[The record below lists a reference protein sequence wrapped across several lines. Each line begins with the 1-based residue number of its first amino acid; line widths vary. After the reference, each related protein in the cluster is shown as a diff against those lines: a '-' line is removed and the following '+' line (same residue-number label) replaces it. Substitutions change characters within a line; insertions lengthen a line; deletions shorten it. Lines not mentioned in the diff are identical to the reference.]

1 MLPGGGVPTG
11 RAALATLDAMG
22 HDSRDRA
29 CVEIGERIVTGRLPA
44 GAGLD
49 ESPLAVGGGGGA
61 PAVREALCFLQ
72 RDGFVREVD
81 DGGFAVSQLDEL
93 ELRETYPVALLLEG
107 LAVRSTPAFPAD
119 AIARLREINADME
132 RDGHDAAAAA
142 THDFRFHEELVR
154 HCDNEQLLATL
165 RPLKRRLLRYEL
177 AYMAVARNVGL
188 SVAQHAE
195 VVDALERE
203 DREAAA
209 AAVEANFRDAMPELL
224 ERLRSP
230 R

>member
-1 MLPGGGVPTG
+1 M
-11 RAALATLDAMG
+11 A

-44 GAGLD
+44 GALLD
-49 ESPLAVGGGGGA
+49 ESALAVEVGVDA
-61 PAVREALCFLQ
+61 PVVREALCFLQ
-72 RDGFVREVD
+72 RDGFVREAD
-81 DGGFAVSQLDEL
+81 DGSFAVSELDEL

-107 LAVRSTPAFPAD
+107 LAVRSTPEYPSD

-132 RDGHDAAAAA
+132 RDGGDAAAAA

-177 AYMAVARNVGL
+177 AYMAVQRNVGR

-195 VVDALERE
+195 IVDALDRD
-203 DREAAA
+203 DREGAA
-209 AAVEANFRDAMPELL
+209 AAVEANFRDAMPHLL
-224 ERLRSP
+224 ERLESSG
-230 R
+230 

>member
-44 GAGLD
+44 GAVLD
-49 ESPLAVGGGGGA
+49 ESSPAVEVGVEA

-72 RDGFVREVD
+72 RDGFVRESD
-81 DGGFAVSQLDEL
+81 DGGFAVSALDEL

-107 LAVRSTPAFPAD
+107 LAVRSTPEYAAD

-132 RDGHDAAAAA
+132 RDGSDAAAAA
-142 THDFRFHEELVR
+142 THDFRFHDELVR
-154 HCDNEQLLATL
+154 HCDNEQLLGTL

-177 AYMAVARNVGL
+177 AYMALARNVGR
-188 SVAQHAE
+188 SVSQHAE
-195 VVDALERE
+195 IVDALERD
-203 DREAAA
+203 DRDAAA
-209 AAVEANFRDAMPELL
+209 AAVEANFRDAMPELI
-224 ERLRSP
+224 ERLASAG
-230 R
+230 

>member
-1 MLPGGGVPTG
+1 
-11 RAALATLDAMG
+11 MG

-44 GAGLD
+44 GAVLD
-49 ESPLAVGGGGGA
+49 EGALAVEVGVEP

-72 RDGFVREVD
+72 RDGFVRD
-81 DGGFAVSQLDEL
+81 AGDGAFAVSELDEI

-107 LAVRSTPAFPAD
+107 LAVRTTPAYPPD
-119 AIARLREINADME
+119 ALVRLREINADLE
-132 RDGHDAAAAA
+132 RDGADAAAAA

-154 HCDNEQLLATL
+154 HCANDQLLATL

-177 AYMAVARNVGL
+177 AYMALPRNVGR
-188 SVAQHAE
+188 SVSDHAAIVE
-195 VVDALERE
+195 ALERD

-209 AAVEANFRDAMPELL
+209 AAVEANFRDALPGLL
-224 ERLRSP
+224 ERVAANA
-230 R
+230 

>member
-1 MLPGGGVPTG
+1 
-11 RAALATLDAMG
+11 MG

-44 GAGLD
+44 GAVLD
-49 ESPLAVGGGGGA
+49 ESSLAVEVGVEP
-61 PAVREALCFLQ
+61 PAVRDALCFLQ
-72 RDGFVREVD
+72 RDGFVREAD
-81 DGGFAVSQLDEL
+81 DGGFAVSDLDEL

-107 LAVRSTPAFPAD
+107 LAVRSTPAYPD
-119 AIARLREINADME
+119 DVIARLREVNADME
-132 RDGHDAAAAA
+132 RDGSDAAAAA

-154 HCDNEQLLATL
+154 HCENEQLLGTL

-177 AYMAVARNVGL
+177 AYMAVPRNVGR

-195 VVDALERE
+195 IVDALERD

-209 AAVEANFRDAMPELL
+209 AAVEANFRDAMPRLL
-224 ERLRSP
+224 ERLESSR
-230 R
+230 

>member
-1 MLPGGGVPTG
+1 
-11 RAALATLDAMG
+11 MG

-29 CVEIGERIVTGRLPA
+29 CVEIGERIVTGALPA
-44 GAGLD
+44 GAMLD
-49 ESPLAVGGGGGA
+49 ESTLAVEVGVEA
-61 PAVREALCFLQ
+61 PAVRDALCFLQ

-81 DGGFAVSQLDEL
+81 DGGFAVSDLDEL

-107 LAVRSTPAFPAD
+107 LAVRSTPEYPD
-119 AIARLREINADME
+119 EAIARLREVNADME
-132 RDGHDAAAAA
+132 RDGRDAAAAA
-142 THDFRFHEELVR
+142 THDFRFHDELVR
-154 HCDNEQLLATL
+154 HCDNEQLLGTL

-177 AYMAVARNVGL
+177 AYMAVPRNVGR

-195 VVDALERE
+195 IVDALERD

-209 AAVEANFRDAMPELL
+209 IAVEANFRDAMPRLL
-224 ERLRSP
+224 ERLDSP

>member
-1 MLPGGGVPTG
+1 
-11 RAALATLDAMG
+11 MG
-22 HDSRDRA
+22 HESRDRA

-44 GAGLD
+44 GAVLD
-49 ESPLAVGGGGGA
+49 EGALAAEVGVEP

-72 RDGFVREVD
+72 RDGFVRD
-81 DGGFAVSQLDEL
+81 AGDGAFAVSELDEI

-107 LAVRSTPAFPAD
+107 LAVRSTPAYPAD

-154 HCDNEQLLATL
+154 HCDNDQLLGTL

-177 AYMAVARNVGL
+177 AYMALPRNVGR
-188 SVAQHAE
+188 SVAAHAAI
-195 VVDALERE
+195 VDALERD
-203 DREAAA
+203 DRDAAA
-209 AAVEANFRDAMPELL
+209 AAVEENFRDALPRLI
-224 ERLRSP
+224 ERVAAQ
-230 R
+230 

>member
-1 MLPGGGVPTG
+1 
-11 RAALATLDAMG
+11 MG

-44 GAGLD
+44 GAVLD
-49 ESPLAVGGGGGA
+49 ESSLAVEVGVDA
-61 PAVREALCFLQ
+61 PVVREALCFLQ
-72 RDGFVREVD
+72 RDGFVREAD
-81 DGGFAVSQLDEL
+81 DGAFSVSELDEL

-119 AIARLREINADME
+119 ALARLREINADME
-132 RDGHDAAAAA
+132 RDGQDAAAAA

-154 HCDNEQLLATL
+154 HCDNEQLLGTL

-177 AYMAVARNVGL
+177 AYMSVPRNVGR
-188 SVAQHAE
+188 SVAQHAAI
-195 VVDALERE
+195 VDALERD

-209 AAVEANFRDAMPELL
+209 TTVEANFRDAMPGML
-224 ERLRSP
+224 ERVASAR
-230 R
+230 

>member
-1 MLPGGGVPTG
+1 
-11 RAALATLDAMG
+11 MG

-44 GAGLD
+44 GAILD
-49 ESPLAVGGGGGA
+49 EGALATEVGVD
-61 PAVREALCFLQ
+61 PPIVREALCFLQ
-72 RDGFVREVD
+72 RDGFVREAD
-81 DGGFAVSQLDEL
+81 EGGFAVSELDEL

-107 LAVRSTPAFPAD
+107 LAVRTTPAYPPGALD
-119 AIARLREINADME
+119 RLREINADME

-154 HCDNEQLLATL
+154 HCANDQLLATL

-177 AYMAVARNVGL
+177 AYMTVARNVGR
-188 SVAQHAE
+188 SVADHAAI
-195 VVDALERE
+195 VDALDRD

-209 AAVEANFRDAMPELL
+209 AAVEANFRDALPHLL
-224 ERLRSP
+224 ERVATRA
-230 R
+230 